1 MNQKTRSLL
10 FLGGL
15 LLLLGA
21 VLGLWRLLPVK
32 TVATPS
38 VPEIPRVEATSSSF
52 VLATS
57 TALVIDAASSTPV
70 VSASSTDLRLLM
82 VGDIMLDRNVAART
96 KKSGQADYPFRK
108 LPADWLSASDLT
120 IANLEGP
127 VTPTRRPP
135 EKSIDFQFDPA
146 WLPVLKAQG
155 FDVFSQ
161 ANNHALDQGSFGYTD
176 SAARLRAAGFTVFGH
191 QVQDGL
197 ISLATTTVKGER
209 LAFLGWNTTDN
220 PIDREE
226 AAKAIAAA
234 KAESDVVITFLHWGL
249 EYKDHPAPESVTLAH
264 WLIDHGVD
272 VVVGGH
278 PHWAQ
283 GFSTYKGKPIVWSLG
298 NFVFDQDFSKETQ
311 QGLAIALRI
320 TPDEIGIQPIPL
332 KIILSQPALEVGEMN
347 AKRLAGFAAISDLE
361 LRSQIS
367 TGQELVYQ
375 RKK

>member
-10 FLGGL
+10 LLAGL

-21 VLGLWRLLPVK
+21 VLGFWRLLPVK
-32 TVATPS
+32 IAAAPS
-38 VPEIPRVEATSSSF
+38 VSEIPRVEATSTSF
-52 VLATS
+52 VLTTS
-57 TALVIDAASSTPV
+57 TALVIDSATTTSVT
-70 VSASSTDLRLLM
+70 SASSTDLRLLM

-96 KKSGQADYPFRK
+96 KKSGQTDYPFRK
-108 LPADWLSASDLT
+108 LPSDWLSASDLT

-161 ANNHALDQGSFGYTD
+161 ANNHALDQGSIGYTD
-176 SAARLRAAGFTVFGH
+176 SVSRLRAAGFTVFGH

-220 PIDREE
+220 PIDLEE
-226 AAKAIAAA
+226 AAKAISAA

-249 EYKDHPAPESVTLAH
+249 EYKDHPTPDNVTLAH

-311 QGLAIALRI
+311 QGLAISLRI
-320 TPDEIGIQPIPL
+320 TEKDIRIQPLPL
-332 KIILSQPALEVGEMN
+332 SIIQSQPALEGG
-347 AKRLAGFAAISDLE
+347 AFLSARLSAFVKISDDD
-361 LRSQIS
+361 LREAIQS
-367 TGQELVYQ
+367 GKELVFP
-375 RKK
+375 R